1 VNVGFYSFSCRRP
14 ATVDAANILYRSIC
28 FMRVSKKVSSSSLS
42 ESELE
47 SELESHHQAQTSS
60 TTLPVSERK
69 FLRAKDAAQYLG
81 ISKSHF
87 HALVKDGV
95 LPNGKLISGAVR
107 VFKREELEEAAEKM
121 WEGC

>member
-1 VNVGFYSFSCRRP
+1 LAFIILVADAQQQLMHQIFFLGVFAMQITKEVN
-14 ATVDAANILYRSIC
+14 
-28 FMRVSKKVSSSSLS
+28 SSSPSK
-42 ESELE
+42 
-47 SELESHHQAQTSS
+47 SHHQAQSSS

-69 FLRAKDAAQYLG
+69 FLRAKEGANFLG

-95 LPNGKLISGAVR
+95 LPRGKLISGAVR

-121 WEGC
+121 WEDC

>member
-1 VNVGFYSFSCRRP
+1 MQ
-14 ATVDAANILYRSIC
+14 I
-28 FMRVSKKVSSSSLS
+28 SKNLSSSPS
-42 ESELE
+42 ES
-47 SELESHHQAQTSS
+47 HNQVQTSS

-69 FLRAKDAAQYLG
+69 FLRAKDGAHYLG

-87 HALVKDGV
+87 HALVKDGI
-95 LPNGKLISGAVR
+95 LPQGKLISGAVR

>member
-1 VNVGFYSFSCRRP
+1 MQAPNKF
-14 ATVDAANILYRSIC
+14 N
-28 FMRVSKKVSSSSLS
+28 SSLK
-42 ESELE
+42 
-47 SELESHHQAQTSS
+47 SHHQAQTSS

-69 FLRAKDAAQYLG
+69 FLRAKNAADYLS

-95 LPNGKLISGAVR
+95 LPQGKLISGAIR
-107 VFKREELEEAAEKM
+107 VWKRTSLEEAAEKM